1 MGGLNTVKTG
11 SHELGSGDVGS
22 PFDLAHEALAG
33 AALTGSAESTRHFI
47 NQYEWEDPLR
57 VYIIGDLLAMDWKTG
72 SASHSL
78 KFEIGWMLN
87 FKHDQQ

>member
-1 MGGLNTVKTG
+1 LGGLNTVKTG

-33 AALTGSAESTRHFI
+33 AALTGSAE
-47 NQYEWEDPLR
+47 
-57 VYIIGDLLAMDWKTG
+57 VYIIGDLLAMDWTTG